1 MVTVQGFTSQRED
14 AIVSRQDG
22 VKGGWAVVVRALALA
37 LSVTLVSGGTAH
49 AQEMDVQRVD
59 LPTGRSFPITFP
71 ASVSKISVAN
81 PEVADAVAI
90 ADREVVVSGSTG
102 GETDVIVWLS
112 TGQRFHYRFV
122 VRSPADRLQIVLSL
136 KFAEVRRDALH
147 QFGVSGLYRDDN
159 IRVGTGVLRSDNAI
173 DELTGKFIVPGEGS
187 FVSVLTDFGTDKLLA
202 FIELEA
208 QKGNA
213 RILAE
218 PRLLAGNKEEAT
230 FLAGGELPIPIAQ
243 AGASDLTGVRV
254 TIMWREFGVRL
265 RFVGEII
272 SDSLIKLAVR
282 PEVSTLDY
290 GNAILISGFRVPAL
304 RTRRV
309 ETTMDVRRDQSLVIS
324 GLFND
329 ERERV
334 RTGIPFLMDV
344 PIIGNLFA
352 STRWQQSQSE
362 LLVVVTPTI
371 VDPMRPR
378 PQDVLQLKPDTALPA
393 ADVIKERLRT
403 PAQQPVRVVRPQ

>member
-1 MVTVQGFTSQRED
+1 MCRP
-14 AIVSRQDG
+14 DG
-22 VKGGWAVVVRALALA
+22 VKGGWGVFARVLVVACSMTLA
-37 LSVTLVSGGTAH
+37 SGGEAR
-49 AQEMDVQRVD
+49 AQDLDVTRVD
-59 LPTGRSFPITFP
+59 LPTGRSYPLTFSS
-71 ASVSKISVAN
+71 AVSKISVAN
-81 PEVADAVAI
+81 PEVADAVVI

-102 GETDVIVWLS
+102 GETDVIVWLANG
-112 TGQRFHYRFV
+112 TRRHYRFV
-122 VRSPADRLQIVLSL
+122 VRSPADRMQIVLSL

-147 QFGVSGLYRDDN
+147 QFGVSAMYRDDN
-159 IRVGTGVLRSDNAI
+159 VRVGTGVLRNDNQF
-173 DELTGKFIVPGEGS
+173 DPKTGNFVVPGQGS
-187 FVSVLTDFGTDKLLA
+187 FLSVLTDFGTDEVLA
-202 FIELEA
+202 FIELES

-218 PRLLAGNKEEAT
+218 PRLLAGNKEEAN

-309 ETTMDVRRDQSLVIS
+309 ETTVDVKRDQSLVIS

-334 RTGIPFLMDV
+334 RTGIPLLMDI
-344 PIIGNLFA
+344 PIIGNLFS
-352 STRWQQSQSE
+352 STRWQRNESE

-371 VDPMRPR
+371 INPMQPR
-378 PQDVLQLKPDTALPA
+378 RQDLLPIAPDTALPA
-393 ADVIKERLRT
+393 AEVIRERMR
-403 PAQQPVRVVRPQ
+403 PAATQPVRPVRPD

>member
-1 MVTVQGFTSQRED
+1 MCRP
-14 AIVSRQDG
+14 DG
-22 VKGGWAVVVRALALA
+22 VKGGWGVLARVLVLA
-37 LSVTLVSGGTAH
+37 CTMTLVSGGEAR
-49 AQEMDVQRVD
+49 AQDLDVTRVD
-59 LPTGRSFPITFP
+59 LPTGRSYPLTFSS
-71 ASVSKISVAN
+71 AVSKISVAN
-81 PEVADAVAI
+81 PEVADAVVI

-102 GETDVIVWLS
+102 GETDVIVWLANG
-112 TGQRFHYRFV
+112 TRQHYRFV
-122 VRSPADRLQIVLSL
+122 VRSPADRMQIVLSL
-136 KFAEVRRDALH
+136 KFAEVRRDALY
-147 QFGVSGLYRDDN
+147 QFGVSAMYRDDN
-159 IRVGTGVLRSDNAI
+159 VRVGTGVLRNDNQF
-173 DELTGKFIVPGEGS
+173 DPKTGNFVVPGQGS
-187 FVSVLTDFGTDKLLA
+187 FLSVLTDFGTDEVLA
-202 FIELEA
+202 FIELES

-218 PRLLAGNKEEAT
+218 PRLLAGNKEEAN

-272 SDSLIKLAVR
+272 SDSLIKLSVR

-309 ETTMDVRRDQSLVIS
+309 ETTVDVKRDQSLVIS

-334 RTGIPFLMDV
+334 RTGIPLLMDV
-344 PIIGNLFA
+344 PIIGNLFS
-352 STRWQQSQSE
+352 STRWQRNESE

-371 VDPMRPR
+371 VNPMQPR
-378 PQDVLQLKPDTALPA
+378 RQDLLPLKPDTALPA
-393 ADVIKERLRT
+393 AEVIRERMR
-403 PAQQPVRVVRPQ
+403 PAATQPVRTVRPD